1 MIMKIINKDIAM
13 RKLLRLFS
21 ASFVCLLMTSCYT
34 VFPGPEAKPLTI
46 ESSVVGAQV
55 FIKGELV
62 GHTPYTHWGKRAN
75 VKKITVKEPGYK
87 DMTLKTKRKNKSGIY
102 WNFFPYPLYNW
113 IWGYFLD
120 RSNGTGVRYTQ
131 DYYYFN
137 LQKKN

>member
-1 MIMKIINKDIAM
+1 MSMKTINKNFLMKKIS
-13 RKLLRLFS
+13 LLLCFS
-21 ASFVCLLMTSCYT
+21 FICLLMTSCYT
-34 VFPGPEAKPLTI
+34 LFPGPDAPPLTV
-46 ESSVVGAQV
+46 ESSVQGAQV

-87 DMTLKTKRKNKSGIY
+87 DMTIKTKRKNKSGIY

-120 RSNGTGVRYTQ
+120 RNNGTGVRYTQ
-131 DYYYFN
+131 DYYYFK
-137 LQKKN
+137 LQKED